1 MMKKK
6 LFITGANGQIGS
18 YIIKKLKKNYQIF
31 GFDKDFNFNDIK
43 SLNKIM
49 KKISMQLYLHMVIIQ
64 LQRKNLKKVN

>member
-49 KKISMQLYLHMVIIQ
+49 KKNFYAVIFAHGYII
-64 LQRKNLKKVN
+64 KKKKK